1 MTAMV
6 LLSAFAIP
14 FGVAIRDIL
23 RLGSSSEARKLLNL
37 MVSKMD
43 AMDIIYMGI
52 FIYIYMGV

>member
-14 FGVAIRDIL
+14 FGVAIRDIQ